1 MFPHEEGEQG
11 QVGQNQN
18 KRSEVSTLTRR
29 LTRSTAHFVLCW
41 RWEPVRHSVI
51 FHKVLRFTYIAI
63 ATSAWFLIGARG
75 QSASLSSST
84 HTHTHTHTHTE
95 CICARRHTQIDS
107 LSLSHT
113 HTHCCEAL
121 SPDGTRLIWCQPSL
135 LMFKRF
141 KSGSRASV
149 SLSQTHVSTVSRL
162 VFLPQVLKKKKEKET
177 GSELKTSRVNAAA
190 GSAGCEHSCCSNRL
204 LKTKGTLPDTL
215 QTELMDH
222 RTQ

>member
-1 MFPHEEGEQG
+1 MFPHEEGEQA

-84 HTHTHTHTHTE
+84 HTHTHTHTHWMHLCSET
-95 CICARRHTQIDS
+95 HTDR
-107 LSLSHT
+107 LSFFITHT
-113 HTHCCEAL
+113 HTAARRCL
-121 SPDGTRLIWCQPSL
+121 PTGRGW
-135 LMFKRF
+135 
-141 KSGSRASV
+141 SG
-149 SLSQTHVSTVSRL
+149 VSRRSWCL
-162 VFLPQVLKKKKEKET
+162 KGSNQVHERQSVCHKHTSPPLAASFSCRRFWKKRKKKKQVQSWKQ
-177 GSELKTSRVNAAA
+177 VVW
-190 GSAGCEHSCCSNRL
+190 
-204 LKTKGTLPDTL
+204 TL
-215 QTELMDH
+215 QQVQLDVNIPAAQTGC
-222 RTQ
+222 